1 MNKTSKKI
9 IVGIIVLAILC
20 LLVLLV
26 KPKKIE
32 AITENAQY
40 DKGADLNV
48 VIQNNFGQ
56 TVCFSACYPYFCK
69 KDR

>member
-1 MNKTSKKI
+1 
-9 IVGIIVLAILC
+9 
-20 LLVLLV
+20 LVLLV